1 MAIHGE
7 SLIQLYDSAGAVVE
21 ERHDTN
27 MVTHAIRDILAM
39 NPWGFKDYTR
49 LTAGSYWRGLYPIA
63 KNLLGGIVLFPST
76 LTEDADAYYA
86 PAKNIPTGYA
96 SIDAY
101 TGADPKRGQYNASE
115 SGPLPNG
122 YRFVYDY
129 ATDRANGTIAAV
141 ALTHADAG
149 KRWQGSNYDAL
160 QGYDAAWWNELVAY
174 DSGIAF
180 DNADAITFGGWMN
193 DVLYGASIPTSGSG
207 TTPVTWK
214 SIPYARGTVGV
225 NTTAKPS
232 AASASTITLSADYR
246 KTSSRNSLLCWDH
259 DICHVLATPGNST
272 GNASIQHATITAGA
286 MHEETLTVPAQIAT
300 GGNALLGVSDNILY
314 AMDTGR
320 AGIWRIELASGAA
333 ALLPLPAGSPK
344 IIVTTSYPY
353 PGYNPWSDR
362 HLAVVAYGDDSKYY
376 GMLICDDTIIPIG
389 TDTATYYSNLGG
401 NSVGGNAV
409 GGSGDSG
416 SSSYGISSSGGIGPY
431 MLNDISAGAHYH
443 YLRLLMRTTYLAT
456 IDNLQKPVVKDATRT
471 MKITYTI
478 TES

>member
-21 ERHDTN
+21 EHHDTN
-27 MVTHAIRDILAM
+27 MVTHAIRDILTM
-39 NPWGFKDYTR
+39 NPWGFKDYTS
-49 LTAGSYWRGLYPIA
+49 LQAGNYWRGLYPIA
-63 KNLLGGIVLFPST
+63 KNLLGGIVLFPET
-76 LTEDADAYYA
+76 LGKDADAYYA

-96 SIDAY
+96 SVDAY
-101 TGADPKRGQYNASE
+101 SGLDPKRGQYNASE

-122 YRFVYDY
+122 YRYVYDY
-129 ATDRANGTIAAV
+129 ATNRANGTIAAV

-149 KRWQGSNYDAL
+149 KRWQGSNYDASK
-160 QGYDAAWWNELVAY
+160 GYDAAWWNELVAY
-174 DSGIAF
+174 DYGIAF
-180 DNADAITFGGWMN
+180 DTADAITFGGWMN

-225 NTTAKPS
+225 NTTAKPV
-232 AASASTITLSADYR
+232 AATASTITLSADYR

-259 DICHVLATPGNST
+259 DICHVLATPGNAT

-333 ALLPLPAGSPK
+333 ALLPLPSGMPK
-344 IIVTTSYPY
+344 LSVFKSYQ
-353 PGYNPWSDR
+353 GYNPWSDR
-362 HLAVVAYGDDSKYY
+362 HLAVQVYGDDSRYH
-376 GMLICDDTIIPIG
+376 GILICDDTIISIG
-389 TDTATYYSNLGG
+389 AQDAQYYGNIGV
-401 NSVGGNAV
+401 NSVGGNGV

-416 SSSYGISSSGGIGPY
+416 SSSSSGGIGPY
-431 MLNDISAGAHYH
+431 MLNDISAGAPYH

-456 IDNLQKPVVKDATRT
+456 IDNLQTPVVKDATRT

>member
-27 MVTHAIRDILAM
+27 MVTHAIRDILTM
-39 NPWGFKDYTR
+39 NPWGFKDYTS
-49 LTAGSYWRGLYPIA
+49 LKAGNYWRGLYPIA

-149 KRWQGSNYDAL
+149 KRWQGSDYDAL
-160 QGYDAAWWNELVAY
+160 KGYDAAWWNELVAY
-174 DSGIAF
+174 DSDIAF
-180 DNADAITFGGWMN
+180 DTADAITFGGWMN

-225 NTTAKPS
+225 NTIAKPVS
-232 AASASTITLSADYR
+232 ATASTITLSADYR
-246 KTSSRNSLLCWDH
+246 KTSSRSSLLCWDH
-259 DICHVLATPGNST
+259 DICHVLATPGNAT

-286 MHEETLTVPAQIAT
+286 MHEETLTVPAQIAVDEH
-300 GGNALLGVSDNILY
+300 ALLGVSDNILY
-314 AMDTGR
+314 AIDTGR
-320 AGIWRIELASGAA
+320 AGIWRIDLASGAA
-333 ALLPLPAGSPK
+333 ALLPLPSGMPK
-344 IIVTTSYPY
+344 LSVFNLYQGYNSYQ
-353 PGYNPWSDR
+353 GYNPWSDR
-362 HLAVVAYGDDSKYY
+362 HLAVQVYGDDSRYY
-376 GMLICDDTIIPIG
+376 GILICDDTIISIG
-389 TDTATYYSNLGG
+389 AQDAQYYG
-401 NSVGGNAV
+401 NI
-409 GGSGDSG
+409 G
-416 SSSYGISSSGGIGPY
+416 SSSGYSFSSSGSGNASNSNSCGSSGPY
-431 MLNDISAGAHYH
+431 MLNDYMYSASVH

-456 IDNLQKPVVKDATRT
+456 IDNLQTPVVKDATRT